1 MTVVGGRILYVL
13 NRSNSNQA
21 SQGAVRVTICT
32 VDEEY
37 IGTMAGY
44 GEDDGGL
51 VWPTAITN
59 DSEGNIYIA
68 DEHRHDVQ
76 VFNRD
81 HEFVRKFGTYGPA
94 HPTWT
99 ARRPRH

>member
-1 MTVVGGRILYVL
+1 M
-13 NRSNSNQA
+13 RSTSA
-21 SQGAVRVTICT
+21 RWP
-32 VDEEY
+32 
-37 IGTMAGY
+37 GY

-81 HEFVRKFGTYGPA
+81 HEFVRSSGPTA
-94 HPTWT
+94 PASDMDRPSGLATDAPTT
-99 ARRPRH
+99 TSSSSTT